1 MRALVLHKAR
11 DLRVEDHPVPEP
23 GPGELLIRIARGGIC
38 GSDLH
43 YYQDGGFGT
52 VRVREPM
59 ILGHEVSGRIAALG
73 SGVTGFTES
82 QLVAVSPS
90 RPDWNDD
97 YARRGMPHHSL
108 GMRFYG
114 SAMPMPHIQG
124 AFADYVVATP
134 DQCVDATGLT
144 PEQAAMAEPLSV
156 VLHALKQADQLL
168 GARVL
173 VTGCGPIGVLAV
185 LALRR
190 AGAAEIVAT
199 DIADASLTHAMA
211 AGADQAINTLAKP
224 DALTPRLDHKGSFDV
239 QIECSGAP
247 AALHQG
253 IGLVR
258 PRGVIVQVGI
268 GGNVEV
274 PMNTIVAKELQVR
287 GSFRFHFEFAEA
299 VELMRKQ
306 LIDVRPLVT
315 HHFAAD
321 DAVTAFET
329 AGDRSKAM
337 KVQLDFDRD

>member
-1 MRALVLHKAR
+1 MRALVLHAAH
-11 DLRVEDHPVPEP
+11 DLRVEQKPEPVPEP
-23 GPGELLIRIARGGIC
+23 GEILVRIARGGIC

-43 YYQDGGFGT
+43 YYQNGGFGA

-59 ILGHEVSGRIAALG
+59 ILGHEVSGHIAALG
-73 SGVTGFTES
+73 SDVTGFTEG

-90 RPDWNDD
+90 RPDWDDD

-124 AFADYVVATP
+124 AFADYVAATP

-144 PEQAAMAEPLSV
+144 PEEAAMAEPLSV

-168 GARVL
+168 GSRVL
-173 VTGCGPIGVLAV
+173 VTGCGPIGVLTV

-199 DIADASLTHAMA
+199 DIADASLAHARA
-211 AGADQAINTLAKP
+211 AGADQTINTAADP
-224 DALTPRLDHKGSFDV
+224 DALGPRLADKGSFDV
-239 QIECSGAP
+239 QFECSGAP

-258 PRGVIVQVGI
+258 PRGTIVQVGI
-268 GGNVEV
+268 GGNVDV

-299 VELMRKQ
+299 VELMRKR

-321 DAVTAFET
+321 EAIAAFET
-329 AGDRSKAM
+329 AGDRGRAM

>member
-23 GPGELLIRIARGGIC
+23 GPGEVLVRIARGGIC

-52 VRVREPM
+52 VQVREPM
-59 ILGHEVSGRIAALG
+59 ILGHEVSGHIAALG
-73 SGVTGFTES
+73 DGVSGFTEG

-199 DIADASLTHAMA
+199 DITDASLTHAMA
-211 AGADQAINTLAKP
+211 AGADQAINTLAQP
-224 DALTPRLDHKGSFDV
+224 DALTPRLAGKGSFDV
-239 QIECSGAP
+239 QIECSGAS

-299 VELMRKQ
+299 VELMRKR

-315 HHFAAD
+315 HHFTASE
-321 DAVTAFET
+321 AVTAFET